1 MDIVKIFFVIILII
15 LTAFFVA
22 SEFSII
28 RVRGSRINQLIEN
41 QHPKAT
47 AVKQVISNL
56 DEYLSATQL
65 GITIT
70 ALGLGWLGE
79 PTMRHILKP
88 ILDVLHVQEQ
98 LVHVLNFLIAFSIVT
113 FLNVVVGEMAP
124 KTIAI
129 QKAEQVSLFVSKP
142 LIWFHKIAFPFIW
155 VLNHSASFIT
165 SIIGMKPASESDVA
179 HSEEELKLLLSDSYK
194 SGEINQSEFKY
205 VNNIFN
211 FDNRTAREVMV
222 PRTEIIS
229 FSKDDMLQEFI
240 QHAKDLRFTRYPI
253 VEEDKD
259 HVVGLVNIK
268 EIFSHITKNKNV
280 KGVTLES
287 FTRPIIRVI
296 ENTRIQDLL
305 IKMQKERI
313 QMAILMDEYGGTAG
327 LVTVE
332 DILEEIVGEIRDE
345 FDVDEIPPVRK
356 ITEDHFIVDGKILLT
371 EINDKL
377 GINLEDDDIDTIGGW
392 MLTQNYDI
400 QTGDVIEVESFIF
413 KVNKM
418 EDHMI
423 RYIEIK
429 RVPIE
434 VQMSNEILKTP

>member
-1 MDIVKIFFVIILII
+1 MDIVKILLVIILII

-28 RVRGSRINQLIEN
+28 RVRGSRINQLIEM
-41 QHPKAT
+41 QHPKAP

-88 ILDVLHVQEQ
+88 ILEVFHIPAQFSQ
-98 LVHVLNFLIAFSIVT
+98 ILNFLIAFSIVT

-129 QKAEQVSLFVSKP
+129 QKAEQVSLLVSKP

-155 VLNHSASFIT
+155 VLNHSAGFIT
-165 SIIGMKPASESDVA
+165 SIIGIKPASESDVA
-179 HSEEELKLLLSDSYK
+179 HSEEELKMLLSDSYN
-194 SGEINQSEFKY
+194 SGEINQSEYKY

-222 PRTEIIS
+222 PRTDIVN
-229 FSKDDMLQEFI
+229 FSKDDTLQDFI

-253 VEEDKD
+253 VEDDKD

-268 EIFSHITKNKNV
+268 EIFSDITKSKKV
-280 KGVTLES
+280 KAITLEA
-287 FTRPIIRVI
+287 FTRPIIRVM

-313 QMAILMDEYGGTAG
+313 HMAILMDEYGGTAG

-345 FDVDEIPPVRK
+345 FDVDEIPPIRQ
-356 ITEDHFIVDGKILLT
+356 ITEDHFIVDGKILLS
-371 EINDKL
+371 EINGKL
-377 GINLEDDDIDTIGGW
+377 GIHLEDDDIDTIGGW
-392 MLTQNYDI
+392 MLTQNYEI
-400 QTGDVIEVESFIF
+400 QTGDCLEAESFTF

-423 RYIEIK
+423 RYIEIQ
-429 RVPIE
+429 RAP
-434 VQMSNEILKTP
+434 LKDKQVLSEEG